1 VKARILTI
9 LLVLIIT
16 ALVTYPMQATSVKAS
31 PEAER
36 WWNTN
41 WKYRIPVTVN
51 NPSSTDL
58 YEFQILITLDTQ
70 ALISDGKMN
79 SDCSDLRVIYQEEEL
94 PYWIEPYT
102 INSDATRIWVK
113 VPHIEAEESITIYMY
128 YGNPSATSTADP
140 NEVFLF
146 FEDFNSEEDFNAR
159 WEIQYNGGAGGYT
172 FSTEDDVTY
181 IEFYGTSNGY
191 TVWTKKSF
199 SGNVAVDA
207 RIRAV
212 DDNYDH
218 DLSFWIMQDW
228 YHKWGGFP
236 GDEHWDDNAPAEVSF
251 YEIINKYGHGAGS
264 TSYNKTSKYT
274 HVQFQWQIFSV
285 ARFGNRLVSEFPKF
299 YPTYHDSLTL
309 TPQQDMIDEGR
320 LGITTNID
328 DSDTKV
334 RIDWVL
340 VRKYVEPFPSCS
352 LRGEETFIYVIL
364 KSSSGQVFPGL
375 TVELY
380 EGATF
385 LSSDVSNSS
394 GYALLGAKL
403 GSLTV
408 KVKYGDY
415 VVQEESIT
423 VSEDNAGGSIEITLG
438 FDLIIVSSV
447 EVTQSNRDIILY
459 LCLAIPFVLLG
470 FKRRKSI
477 QTWVAIVLA
486 IVITIAVAVPIYVW
500 VAHMTAPGEA
510 FRPTKLAILDYSML
524 PNRIDLT
531 LKNVGEYTD
540 ALHSITIKLGAETLR
555 YYDDSTMV
563 AVITPSGV
571 TNVPLGNV
579 KLKPGAA
586 YEIVVPFE
594 WTAGYTYT
602 IKILGKANS
611 MAQVNVAS

>member
-1 VKARILTI
+1 MESKILTLLSMLVI
-9 LLVLIIT
+9 LALI
-16 ALVTYPMQATSVKAS
+16 AYPMHITSVKAY
-31 PEAER
+31 PEAGR

-58 YEFQILITLDTQ
+58 YEFQVLITLDTQ

-79 SDCSDLRVIYQEEEL
+79 SDCSDLRVVYQGEEL

-113 VPHIEAEESITIYMY
+113 VPRIEAGESITIYIY

-159 WEIQYNGGAGGYT
+159 WEIQYDGGAGGYI
-172 FSTEDDVTY
+172 FGTENSVTY
-181 IEFYGTSNGY
+181 IEFYGTSERY
-191 TVWTKKSF
+191 TVWTKESF
-199 SGNVAVDA
+199 SGNIAIDA
-207 RIRAV
+207 RVKAV
-212 DDNYDH
+212 DDNWDH

-228 YHKWGGFP
+228 NHRWGGFV
-236 GDEHWDDNAPAEVSF
+236 GDRIWDADPATEPREHA
-251 YEIINKYGHGAGS
+251 IINKYGS
-264 TSYNKTSKYT
+264 SYSWITGNEYLKY
-274 HVQFQWQIFSV
+274 QWQIFSV
-285 ARFGNRLVSEFPKF
+285 ARFGNRFVSEFPKF
-299 YPTYHDSLTL
+299 YPTCESLTL
-309 TPQQDMIDEGR
+309 TSHQDIIDEGR

-352 LRGEETFIYVIL
+352 LGGEETFIYVIL
-364 KSSSGQVFPGL
+364 KSSSGQAFPGL
-375 TVELY
+375 TIELY

-403 GSLTV
+403 GSLTA

-423 VSEDNAGGSIEITLG
+423 VSEGDAGGSIEITLG
-438 FDLIIVSSV
+438 FDLIIVSSM
-447 EVTQSNRDIILY
+447 EVTRSDRDIIPY
-459 LCLAIPFVLLG
+459 LCLAIPFVTLG

-486 IVITIAVAVPIYVW
+486 IVITIAIAVPIYMW
-500 VAHMTAPGEA
+500 VAHMTAPGEV
-510 FRPTKLAILDYSML
+510 FRPTELTIIDYSMP
-524 PNRIDLT
+524 PNRIDIT

-540 ALHSITIKLGAETLR
+540 ALYSITIKLGSTTLK
-555 YYDDSTMV
+555 YYNPSTTV

-571 TNVPLGNV
+571 ALVPLGNI
-579 KLKPGAA
+579 KLKPGAT
-586 YEIVVPFE
+586 YEIVIPFE

-611 MAQVNVAS
+611 MVETELTS

>member
-1 VKARILTI
+1 MKSKILTLLSMLVI
-9 LLVLIIT
+9 LALI
-16 ALVTYPMQATSVKAS
+16 AYPMHITSVKAS
-31 PEAER
+31 PEAGR

-58 YEFQILITLDTQ
+58 YEFQVLITLDTQ

-79 SDCSDLRVIYQEEEL
+79 SDCSDLRVMYQGEEL

-113 VPHIEAEESITIYMY
+113 VPRIEAGESITIYIY

-172 FSTEDDVTY
+172 FGTEDDVTY

-199 SGNVAVDA
+199 SGNVAVNA

-236 GDEHWDDNAPAEVSF
+236 GDKHWDGNDPDEVH
-251 YEIINKYGHGAGS
+251 YYMIINRYGHGAGS
-264 TSYNKTSKYT
+264 TSYNRTSKYT

-285 ARFGNRLVSEFPKF
+285 ARFGNKLVSEFPKF
-299 YPTYHDSLTL
+299 YPGCHDSLTL

-320 LGITTNID
+320 LGITTSID
-328 DSDTKV
+328 YSDTKV

-340 VRKYVEPFPSCS
+340 VRKYVHPFPSYTI
-352 LRGEETFIYVIL
+352 GEEETFIYLTV
-364 KSSSGQVFPGL
+364 KSVSGNVFPGISL
-375 TVELY
+375 ETW
-380 EGATF
+380 EGASQ
-385 LSSDVSNSS
+385 LSSGVSNSS
-394 GYALLGAKL
+394 GCAILGAKL
-403 GSLTV
+403 GTLTV
-408 KVKYGDY
+408 KIKYRGY
-415 VVQEESIT
+415 VLEEKTIDVT
-423 VSEDNAGGSIEITLG
+423 DAAQNIEVNLD
-438 FDLIIVSSV
+438 FEMIIVSSV
-447 EVTQSNRDIILY
+447 EISSTNDFVIPY
-459 LCLAIPFVLLG
+459 LCMATPLLLLG
-470 FKRRKSI
+470 LRRRKSI

-486 IVITIAVAVPIYVW
+486 IVITIAIAVPIYIW
-500 VAHMTAPGEA
+500 VAHITSPAES
-510 FRPTKLAILDYSML
+510 FRPTELAVLDCSMQ
-524 PNRIDLT
+524 PNKIELT

-540 ALHSITIKLGAETLR
+540 ALYSITIKLGSTTLK
-555 YYDDSTMV
+555 YYNPSTTV

-571 TNVPLGNV
+571 ALVPLGNI
-579 KLKPGAA
+579 KLKPGAT
-586 YEIVVPFE
+586 YEIVIPFE

-611 MAQVNVAS
+611 MVETELTS